1 MTMGDF
7 DGDGIYDVLRPMN
20 DTWVENNVTAFQLCH
35 VSRAGP
41 VSGTVD
47 QACENWT
54 GPIYYGVAQGTLFTQ
69 PSFDL
74 GFTANRSMFL
84 GDFNGDGKQ
93 DIVTYLGNGQWQVHA
108 AANQAKPYEALDKL
122 VSVTNGVGNTERIDY
137 ALPNDPA
144 VYQSMVSQRP
154 NGDNNVGK
162 LNYPGRPLVK
172 AVHRDNG
179 LAGVRDTSYK
189 YYREALEPY
198 GRGNLG
204 FAQIDRTDVQRGI
217 TSTVWPGLFFPYIGV
232 EAAKRDVS
240 ALGVVLNDTYN
251 DWRVKEYVSPYGGKT
266 VLPYLWQSTVQRRD
280 PAGGN
285 LGRTGTVVE
294 VDGWGNALSAS
305 VLNSSDTNPGGWTTS
320 KTMTYNNDEANWLL
334 GQLTSVTDTRV
345 NDYNTVSRKTSYTY
359 TAAGLLATELRDTA
373 DNTQRLLTTYDRS
386 TAPFGLVGKTI
397 LQWTEN
403 GVLNTRTVS
412 EATYTANGRFVSS
425 VKNAAGHS
433 ESRTFDGRTGMPK
446 SVTSPDGLTTLSDAD
461 GFGRMRSVSTPDGNV
476 SWTSYKAC
484 AGNCPAG
491 ATTVMIQEAK
501 RASGER
507 VAVPVLQFA
516 DNSGRVVR
524 SLTWGFD
531 GGQVVSDT
539 EYDSL
544 GRVQSIWWP
553 GAGTATS
560 SYPTYPLKVRQ
571 FYDELDRPAQ
581 SWTPDETGAVIWTTN
596 TWAGFKRSTV
606 NGKGQMIQ
614 ETRDVWGKLASAVD
628 ANGKTTTY
636 KFDAFG
642 NLAQTTDPALNQ
654 VSVTYDTWGRRTQL
668 KDPDLGVIGYAVNAL
683 GQVVSQTSPKQRLAG
698 KSTTMAYDAL
708 GRMTSRSADDMT
720 ATWTYD
726 VLSGQAS
733 CATYKSCGK
742 LVASSTSAGGTA
754 LDFLQQHTYDAL
766 GRPDATLTTLDV
778 QYVSRTSYDA
788 WGRVAVDVHTRGALT
803 PKTYDRHY
811 NAYGYLARIER
822 AGMPL
827 WTATA
832 QDASGR
838 LTNATL
844 GNGLLASWVY
854 HPYTGRQSSGAL
866 QRGAGVDLLREGYV
880 YDVLG
885 NVAQRT
891 QIWGSS
897 SAIENFEY
905 DGLNRLKSAAILGT
919 PQQNFGYDDI
929 GNMLSKTGVGTGA
942 YQYPATGVSSVR
954 PHAVTSIPGVGTF
967 SYDENGNM
975 TSGAGRT
982 ITWNTF
988 DMPMVMTQGSETST
1002 FYYGPDRQRVTQVRS
1017 DGVTIRYAGAMEV
1030 EVKPGATTAKTYL
1043 PLGVGV
1049 EIDNANGTQLYYT
1062 HRDRLGSVVAISDQ
1076 GGNIVEQLAY
1086 DSWGKRRALTA
1097 PDTPASLDGV
1107 VDNKGF
1113 TGHEMLDKLDL
1124 VHMNGRVYDPLVARF
1139 MSADPEI
1146 QSPEHS
1152 QSYNRYTYVWNNPT
1166 NLTDPTGFEANAPQP
1181 KREEC
1186 DLECRESR
1194 RRTDNCKI
1202 NCTVIGRTG
1211 FETPT
1216 ATGTRE
1222 TSSTGGPSTNSGGS
1236 GPTCTAGSSAGTCAT
1251 QTNNIV
1257 QDGMPVV
1264 VVKPDGYVRAKSST
1278 FGVTPADR
1286 EFGTMLGIAA
1296 SGLPF
1301 DRAAVGLYRGAQAI
1315 RAARA
1320 ARALRTSEGMANS
1333 VNGMRLN
1340 AQLAAEQAAGA
1351 RAPSAITEYSE
1362 HALEQI
1368 AGRDGGIGVSQS
1380 ALEDAF
1386 ANPTNIKFAP
1396 SKYGPTFQY
1405 IGQDATIVVNGE
1417 GRVVTGWGTSA
1428 AGVK

>member
-1 MTMGDF
+1 
-7 DGDGIYDVLRPMN
+7 MN
-20 DTWVENNVTAFQLCH
+20 DTWNESTITGYQLCH
-35 VSRAGP
+35 I
-41 VSGTVD
+41 GT
-47 QACENWT
+47 NK
-54 GPIYYGVAQGTLFTQ
+54 
-69 PSFDL
+69 DL
-74 GFTANRSMFL
+74 GSDPLYQRCEQWYGPTYYNVFTMHELFNNSASPWVDTVQSLFL

-108 AANQAKPYEALDKL
+108 AANQAKPNEALDKL

-137 ALPNDPA
+137 ALPNDPL
-144 VYQSMVSQRP
+144 VYQSTVSQRP

-179 LAGVRDTSYK
+179 LAGVRDTTYK

-240 ALGVVLNDTYN
+240 VLGVVLNDTYN
-251 DWRVKEYVSPYGGKT
+251 DWRVKENVSLYGGKT

-285 LGRTGTVVE
+285 LGRTSTVLE

-359 TAAGLLATELRDTA
+359 SPAGLLATELRDTA
-373 DNTQRLLTTYDRS
+373 DNTQRLLTTYDRG
-386 TAPFGLVGKTI
+386 TALFGLVGKTI

-403 GVLNTRTVS
+403 GVFNTRTVS
-412 EATYTANGRFVSS
+412 DATYTANGRFISS
-425 VKNAAGHS
+425 VKNAVGHS
-433 ESRTFDGRTGMPK
+433 ESRSFDGRTGIPK

-461 GFGRMRSVSTPDGNV
+461 GFGRVLSVSTPDGNFN
-476 SWTSYKAC
+476 WTSYKAC

-491 ATTVMIQEAK
+491 ATTVTIQEAK

-524 SLTWGFD
+524 SLTWGFN
-531 GGQVVSDT
+531 GGQIIADT
-539 EYDSL
+539 DYDEV
-544 GRVQSIWWP
+544 GRTRRVFWP
-553 GAGTATS
+553 ADGTATS
-560 SYPTYPLKVRQ
+560 ALPTGPMKVWQ
-571 FYDELDRPAQ
+571 FYDELDRPTQ
-581 SWTPDETGAVIWTTN
+581 SWTPDETGAAVWTVH
-596 TWAGFKRSTV
+596 TWEGYKHSTR
-606 NGKGQMIQ
+606 NGKGQTIQ
-614 ETRDVWGKLASAVD
+614 ETRDVWGKLATAVD

-642 NLAQTTDPALNQ
+642 NLALTTDPAQNQ
-654 VSVTYDTWGRRTQL
+654 VSVTYDAWGRRTQL

-708 GRMTSRSADDMT
+708 GRMTSRSADDMA

-733 CATYKSCGK
+733 CVTYKSCGK
-742 LVASSTSAGGTA
+742 LVASSTSAGATA
-754 LDFLQQHTYDAL
+754 LDFLQQHTYDVL
-766 GRPDATLTTLDV
+766 GRPDSTLTTLDV
-778 QYVSRTSYDA
+778 QYVSRTSYDV
-788 WGRVAVDVHTRGALT
+788 WGRVAVETHTRGALT
-803 PKTYDRHY
+803 PKAYDRHY

-832 QDASGR
+832 QDAPGR

-844 GNGLLASWVY
+844 GNGLLASWAY
-854 HPYTGRQSSGAL
+854 HVYTGRQSSDAL
-866 QRGAGVDLLREGYV
+866 QKSGGVDLLREGYV

-891 QIWGSS
+891 QIWGSA

-905 DGLNRLKSAAILGT
+905 DGLNRLKSATIVGAPLQSFT
-919 PQQNFGYDDI
+919 YDDI

-942 YQYPATGVSSVR
+942 YQYPASGVSSVR
-954 PHAVTSIPGVGTF
+954 PHAVTNIPGMGTF

-982 ITWNTF
+982 ITWNSF
-988 DMPMVMTQGSETST
+988 DMPMVMTQGGDSST
-1002 FYYGPDRQRVTQVRS
+1002 FYYGPDHQRVTQVRS

-1030 EVKPGATTAKTYL
+1030 EVKAGVATAKTYL

-1049 EIDNANGTQLYYT
+1049 EVDNLNGTQLSYT

-1076 GGNIVEQLAY
+1076 GGSIVEQLAY

-1139 MSADPEI
+1139 MSADPYI
-1146 QSPEHS
+1146 QDAYNS
-1152 QSYNRYTYVWNNPT
+1152 QSFNRYTYVWNNPT
-1166 NLTDPTGFEANAPQP
+1166 NLTDPDGFKADTGDEPNGGGESSHGSTSDSISHETTGSSQEVRSPTKDQSGMGLAASTAVPVVGSKAMSSFLRWLDDQILRGLAEGRSRAQILRNVGKPRVDYATPQMKKFIQKASEMSPAGRLTFLKFGITMIMAEAASDIDAQRDSESLSDGTD
-1181 KREEC
+1181 KVDEKKT
-1186 DLECRESR
+1186 SR
-1194 RRTDNCKI
+1194 RPSKGVRDEADKAATDSNGNLI
-1202 NCTVIGRTG
+1202 CTWCGVDM
-1211 FETPT
+1211 TPESGHDNSREHDHIDPWRDT
-1216 ATGTRE
+1216 KDSSSGNITDACRICNRSKGT
-1222 TSSTGGPSTNSGGS
+1222 
-1236 GPTCTAGSSAGTCAT
+1236 
-1251 QTNNIV
+1251 
-1257 QDGMPVV
+1257 
-1264 VVKPDGYVRAKSST
+1264 KSPED
-1278 FGVTPADR
+1278 F
-1286 EFGTMLGIAA
+1286 LGI
-1296 SGLPF
+1296 G
-1301 DRAAVGLYRGAQAI
+1301 
-1315 RAARA
+1315 
-1320 ARALRTSEGMANS
+1320 
-1333 VNGMRLN
+1333 
-1340 AQLAAEQAAGA
+1340 
-1351 RAPSAITEYSE
+1351 
-1362 HALEQI
+1362 
-1368 AGRDGGIGVSQS
+1368 
-1380 ALEDAF
+1380 
-1386 ANPTNIKFAP
+1386 K
-1396 SKYGPTFQY
+1396 
-1405 IGQDATIVVNGE
+1405 
-1417 GRVVTGWGTSA
+1417 
-1428 AGVK
+1428 